1 MHLCIQFLA
10 HFLIVSPRNILQ
22 FPMNSSDLQ
31 NSAMAAQQLHHS
43 PAPAVPHLGNGFH
56 HHTTPGP
63 GQQQSGLHPGGQQ
76 QHHILSPAARRP
88 PFVPSVSVH
97 PQPPVGGTYK
107 CQVRRIHSIT
117 DSKERKR
124 QKQGLCCNL

>member
-1 MHLCIQFLA
+1 MVKLWEHTVIWE
-10 HFLIVSPRNILQ
+10 IPRISPRANGYRINDLACIPRCKLKVKS
-22 FPMNSSDLQ
+22 FDLQ

-56 HHTTPGP
+56 HHTPTQQPA
-63 GQQQSGLHPGGQQ
+63 QQQQQ
-76 QHHILSPAARRP
+76 QHGHHGILSPAARRP

-107 CQVRRIHSIT
+107 CQV
-117 DSKERKR
+117 
-124 QKQGLCCNL
+124 GLGLLGF